1 MFVKSEKW
9 KRLLK
14 HAFVPT
20 YDVIFFSSKHEKSN
34 NSKTHCDKTKKQ
46 QFVIKLKNLNC
57 DKTQK
62 ANCDITQ
69 IQIVTTQNCD
79 NIQMQMVTKL

>member
-1 MFVKSEKW
+1 MPLYLPMMW
-9 KRLLK
+9 
-14 HAFVPT
+14 
-20 YDVIFFSSKHEKSN
+20 FFSSSKHEKSN

-69 IQIVTTQNCD
+69 TQIVKTQNCD
-79 NIQMQMVTKL
+79 NILMQMVTKLKNSNCDKTQKL